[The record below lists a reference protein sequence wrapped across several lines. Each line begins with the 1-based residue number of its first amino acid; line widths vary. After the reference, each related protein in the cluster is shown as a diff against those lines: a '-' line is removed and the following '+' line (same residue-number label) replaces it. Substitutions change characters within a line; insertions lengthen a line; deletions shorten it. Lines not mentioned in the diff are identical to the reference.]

1 MSVADFIEDVLVR
14 HHRAWVPV
22 VEAGGQLVG
31 GAGVEEARAVPAAER
46 ASTPLR
52 RIALP
57 VRESERI
64 EAPLRASGAFARMQ
78 HDHLARLYVVKDGQ
92 LAGVVSLS
100 RPDGIRPHAPPVR
113 RRCRALTGSAGN
125 RFRVMERQP

>member
-1 MSVADFIEDVLVR
+1 M
-14 HHRAWVPV
+14 
-22 VEAGGQLVG
+22 
-31 GAGVEEARAVPAAER
+31 ARAVPAAER
-46 ASTPLR
+46 ASTPVR

-100 RPDGIRPHAPPVR
+100 DLMEYARMRRLFDGDA
-113 RRCRALTGSAGN
+113 AG
-125 RFRVMERQP
+125 